1 MLTVLI
7 ALGIFGT
14 ILLLL
19 QGIVLLHRVMSPR
32 GTDRAVERIQK
43 WSAPETAA
51 QLDIV
56 RKESLSDIPW
66 LHNLLITMRRFQPLR
81 LLHRQ
86 ADCRIPLGTFVL
98 ATPLL
103 ALGALLLAL
112 MIHQPL
118 LLALLFACI
127 LGALPAGYLYW
138 LKSRRMAV
146 FQIVAD
152 GLPSEFPSLR
162 ALGSVAGNLPQQLS
176 SFVGRD
182 QLMADAAEL
191 VRSNRLVTLSG
202 VGGVGKTRLALEV
215 GAELADEFPDGVW
228 LVELASVGDPSSV
241 SAAIAT
247 VLGLTPQGDTAMSG
261 ATLPAV
267 NRRPSGPRSAASQR
281 CGLTTS
287 SGTPSSAATRAAKS
301 AACSSV
307 ARTGS
312 ASAPGA
318 RIPSNRAVPASTG
331 ADVTRNASGRT

>member
-43 WSAPETAA
+43 WSAPEVTA
-51 QLDIV
+51 QLDII

-66 LHNLLITMRRFQPLR
+66 LHNLLITMRRFQPRR

-146 FQIVAD
+146 FERQ
-152 GLPSEFPSLR
+152 LPEALELVSRALR
-162 ALGSVAGNLPQQLS
+162 AGHAFSVGLKLVGDESADPIGKEFRRVFDEVSMGVSLSEALQNMTDRLDSIDLRFFMTSVLVQRETGGNL
-176 SFVGRD
+176 
-182 QLMADAAEL
+182 AEIIDSL
-191 VRSNRLVTLSG
+191 
-202 VGGVGKTRLALEV
+202 
-215 GAELADEFPDGVW
+215 
-228 LVELASVGDPSSV
+228 
-241 SAAIAT
+241 
-247 VLGLTPQGDTAMSG
+247 
-261 ATLPAV
+261 ATLIRKRFELQLKVRALSAEG
-267 NRRPSGPRSAASQR
+267 RFSGLILFCLPIAL
-281 CGLTTS
+281 G
-287 SGTPSSAATRAAKS
+287 
-301 AACSSV
+301 
-307 ARTGS
+307 
-312 ASAPGA
+312 
-318 RIPSNRAVPASTG
+318 
-331 ADVTRNASGRT
+331 